1 MKSIKT
7 KLMVYLGILIGVICI
22 GLSVVSYINSSNALM
37 SNLSKTLPSIAEQT
51 ANYVQGRLEGELK
64 LIEDIAARS
73 EIADP
78 NNSWENKMSMLLDE
92 GKRIGSIR
100 LEIVDKNGDLKKEDG
115 TTVNL
120 KDRTYFENALSGKSN
135 VSDPI
140 VSKTSGNIVIVYAV
154 PIKNN
159 NEVVGVLIETRDG
172 NDLSELTNQVKVGE
186 TGYAFMIRK
195 DGTNIAS
202 TDRNKVINMYNPI
215 EEAKKDASL
224 KDLANIETKMGKG
237 ETGIGKYIYNGI
249 PKYVGYAPVEGTDWS
264 VGVIVL
270 KSEILSEFNTLK
282 ISAELVSILFLLI
295 GFVIIYVIANNISK
309 GVKSTSK
316 HLDLLANGNLSKEVS
331 AKYLKQKDEIGSMTS
346 SMKIMQE
353 SIKNMII
360 KIEDNSS
367 NKIKETLEIQDEIFA
382 NVSHELK
389 TPLNVIFSANQL
401 IEFYLKNSLIE
412 DNKEK
417 IFKNINTIKQNCYR
431 FIKLINNIVDISKM
445 NSGFLRVNLSNENIV
460 DITENIVQSISEY
473 INGKDI
479 SIIFDTNTEE
489 KIMACDPEKIER
501 VILNLISNA
510 IKFTNK
516 DGCIFVNLIDKGDTV
531 EIDVKDTGIGI

>member
-1 MKSIKT
+1 M
-7 KLMVYLGILIGVICI
+7 
-22 GLSVVSYINSSNALM
+22 
-37 SNLSKTLPSIAEQT
+37 
-51 ANYVQGRLEGELK
+51 
-64 LIEDIAARS
+64 
-73 EIADP
+73 
-78 NNSWENKMSMLLDE
+78 
-92 GKRIGSIR
+92 
-100 LEIVDKNGDLKKEDG
+100 
-115 TTVNL
+115 
-120 KDRTYFENALSGKSN
+120 
-135 VSDPI
+135 
-140 VSKTSGNIVIVYAV
+140 
-154 PIKNN
+154 
-159 NEVVGVLIETRDG
+159 
-172 NDLSELTNQVKVGE
+172 
-186 TGYAFMIRK
+186 
-195 DGTNIAS
+195 
-202 TDRNKVINMYNPI
+202 
-215 EEAKKDASL
+215 
-224 KDLANIETKMGKG
+224 
-237 ETGIGKYIYNGI
+237 
-249 PKYVGYAPVEGTDWS
+249 
-264 VGVIVL
+264 
-270 KSEILSEFNTLK
+270 
-282 ISAELVSILFLLI
+282 
-295 GFVIIYVIANNISK
+295 
-309 GVKSTSK
+309 
-316 HLDLLANGNLSKEVS
+316 DLLANGNLSKEVS

-367 NKIKETLEIQDEIFA
+367 NKIKETLKIQDEIFA

-389 TPLNVIFSANQL
+389 TPLNVIFSVNQL

-516 DGCIFVNLIDKGDTV
+516 DGSIFVNLIDKGDTV
-531 EIDVKDTGIGI
+531 EIDVKDTGIGIEEKYLNNIFGRFEQVNKSLSRNAEGSGIGLSLVKSIVEMHDGKISVESKVGEGSIFKIELPVKTIEETKVIEQSKAINNKIEMINIEFSDIYSI

>member
-7 KLMVYLGILIGVICI
+7 KLMLYLGVLIAVICI
-22 GLSVVSYINSSNALM
+22 GISVVSYINSSNALM

-78 NNSWENKMSMLLDE
+78 NNSWENKMPMLLEE

-120 KDRTYFENALSGKSN
+120 KDRTYFKNALSGKSN

-140 VSKTSGNIVIVYAV
+140 VNKTDGSIVIVYAV

-159 NEVVGVLIETRDG
+159 NEVVGVLIETRDS
-172 NDLSELTNQVKVGE
+172 NNLSELTNQVKVGE

-215 EEAKKDASL
+215 EEAKKDTSL

-237 ETGIGKYIYNGI
+237 ETGIGKYIYNGT

-264 VGVIVL
+264 VGVLVL

-282 ISAELVSILFLLI
+282 IFAVLVSILFLLI

-331 AKYLKQKDEIGSMTS
+331 AKYLKQKDEIGAMTS
-346 SMKIMQE
+346 SMKAMRILM
-353 SIKNMII
+353 
-360 KIEDNSS
+360 
-367 NKIKETLEIQDEIFA
+367 
-382 NVSHELK
+382 
-389 TPLNVIFSANQL
+389 
-401 IEFYLKNSLIE
+401 
-412 DNKEK
+412 EK
-417 IFKNINTIKQNCYR
+417 I
-431 FIKLINNIVDISKM
+431 
-445 NSGFLRVNLSNENIV
+445 
-460 DITENIVQSISEY
+460 
-473 INGKDI
+473 
-479 SIIFDTNTEE
+479 
-489 KIMACDPEKIER
+489 
-501 VILNLISNA
+501 
-510 IKFTNK
+510 
-516 DGCIFVNLIDKGDTV
+516 
-531 EIDVKDTGIGI
+531 

>member
-7 KLMVYLGILIGVICI
+7 KLMVYLGVLIGVICI

-78 NNSWENKMSMLLDE
+78 NNSWENKMPMLLEE

-186 TGYAFMIRK
+186 TGYSFMIRK

-282 ISAELVSILFLLI
+282 VSAELVSILFLLI

-367 NKIKETLEIQDEIFA
+367 NKIKETLKIQDEIFA

-401 IEFYLKNSLIE
+401 IEFYLKNSLLE

-417 IFKNINTIKQNCYR
+417 ILKT
-431 FIKLINNIVDISKM
+431 
-445 NSGFLRVNLSNENIV
+445 
-460 DITENIVQSISEY
+460 
-473 INGKDI
+473 
-479 SIIFDTNTEE
+479 
-489 KIMACDPEKIER
+489 
-501 VILNLISNA
+501 
-510 IKFTNK
+510 
-516 DGCIFVNLIDKGDTV
+516 
-531 EIDVKDTGIGI
+531 

>member
-1 MKSIKT
+1 M
-7 KLMVYLGILIGVICI
+7 
-22 GLSVVSYINSSNALM
+22 
-37 SNLSKTLPSIAEQT
+37 
-51 ANYVQGRLEGELK
+51 
-64 LIEDIAARS
+64 
-73 EIADP
+73 
-78 NNSWENKMSMLLDE
+78 
-92 GKRIGSIR
+92 
-100 LEIVDKNGDLKKEDG
+100 
-115 TTVNL
+115 
-120 KDRTYFENALSGKSN
+120 
-135 VSDPI
+135 
-140 VSKTSGNIVIVYAV
+140 
-154 PIKNN
+154 
-159 NEVVGVLIETRDG
+159 
-172 NDLSELTNQVKVGE
+172 
-186 TGYAFMIRK
+186 
-195 DGTNIAS
+195 
-202 TDRNKVINMYNPI
+202 
-215 EEAKKDASL
+215 
-224 KDLANIETKMGKG
+224 
-237 ETGIGKYIYNGI
+237 
-249 PKYVGYAPVEGTDWS
+249 
-264 VGVIVL
+264 
-270 KSEILSEFNTLK
+270 
-282 ISAELVSILFLLI
+282 
-295 GFVIIYVIANNISK
+295 
-309 GVKSTSK
+309 
-316 HLDLLANGNLSKEVS
+316 DLLANGNLSKEVS

-367 NKIKETLEIQDEIFA
+367 NKIKETLKIQDEIFA

-516 DGCIFVNLIDKGDTV
+516 DGSIFVNLIDKGDTV
-531 EIDVKDTGIGI
+531 EIDVKDTGIGIEEKYLNNIFGRFEQVNKSLSRNAEGSGIGLSLVKSIVEMHDGKISVESKVGEGSIFKIELPVKTIEETKVIEQSKAINNKIEMINIEFSDIYSI